1 MNSEAISHS
10 PTLKSGCTSFDG
22 WDSDDDFAQPRAKV
36 VDQNGTTST
45 PQKKVDTSVSAYCQD
60 SQDSPFQNTRSKQY
74 SQSRA
79 VVHEEETLV
88 IKSVYLNQSFKT
100 VSLQKVRSALKKYA
114 SNNGFELGTCNKTDL
129 SETKKGMR
137 LVMKCTLGGQSLKQ
151 SWGM

>member
-36 VDQNGTTST
+36 VDQNGNTST

-100 VSLQKVRSALKKYA
+100 VSPQKCGL
-114 SNNGFELGTCNKTDL
+114 L
-129 SETKKGMR
+129 
-137 LVMKCTLGGQSLKQ
+137 
-151 SWGM
+151 